1 MLDRFKKRSR
11 RAKGLLPEPQ
21 SPFPARTGFA
31 PHVVVYLLNGEGLT
45 IRRYDALT
53 GDDPVLTG
61 EGVAWVRVVGVHDAD
76 LVRAVGKRFGL
87 HSLLLDDVLDTGHR
101 PVIEDYDEHIFI
113 LLRLLAFDAE
123 QKRVLAEQVGL
134 AAGEG
139 FVLTFQE
146 REHNLWDD
154 VALRLE
160 KGGNKAARRGQ
171 PQLTHALIS
180 AILDE
185 YILTLGQLAEEI
197 EGLEQTLLAGGG
209 SDTLTEIYALK
220 REVLFLH
227 RSLWPLREV
236 LGRFVKDEAI
246 ASDPAATVLWNDIQ
260 QDVYQV
266 LDAVETL
273 REMLSEMVGLSMT
286 KAELRMNAVGQYLTL
301 VATIFLPLNFL
312 VGFYGMNFDNL
323 PFRDAAWG
331 VYALIGFMVVTVG
344 GMTAYFYRRHWLSGV
359 RDESGRGRDI
369 P

>member
-11 RAKGLLPEPQ
+11 QAKGLLPEPK
-21 SPFPARTGFA
+21 SPFPSRSGFT
-31 PHVVVYLLNGEGLT
+31 PHVVVYSLSSEGVT
-45 IRRYDALT
+45 IRRYDALAE
-53 GDDPVLTG
+53 GDPVLP
-61 EGVAWVRVVGVHDAD
+61 EGCVAWVRVVGVHNAD
-76 LVRAVGKRFGL
+76 LVHAVGKRFGL
-87 HSLLLDDVLDTGHR
+87 HALLLEDVLDTGHR

-113 LLRLLAFDAE
+113 LLRLLAYDAGE
-123 QKRVLAEQVGL
+123 KRVLAEQVGL

-146 REHNLWDD
+146 RESNLWDA

-160 KGGNKAARRGQ
+160 KGGNKSARRGQ

-197 EGLEQTLLAGGG
+197 EGIEQTLLTNG
-209 SDTLTEIYALK
+209 SGQSLTEIYRLK

-236 LGRFVKDEAI
+236 LGRFVKDEAV
-246 ASDPAATVLWNDIQ
+246 ASDPATAVLWNDIQ

-312 VGFYGMNFDNL
+312 VGFFGMNFDNL
-323 PFRDAAWG
+323 PFKTEEWG
-331 VYALIGFMVVTVG
+331 IYALLGLMGVMVV
-344 GMTAYFYRRHWLSGV
+344 GMALYFNRRHWLPSSSGQ
-359 RDESGRGRDI
+359 EL
-369 P
+369 

>member
-11 RAKGLLPEPQ
+11 QAKGLSVEAT
-21 SPFPARTGFA
+21 SPFPARPAFA
-31 PHVVVYLLNGEGLT
+31 PYVVVYTLTSNGVT
-45 IRRYDALT
+45 IRRYDALAENEPILPD
-53 GDDPVLTG
+53 GC
-61 EGVAWVRVVGVHDAD
+61 VAWVRVVGVHDVG
-76 LVRAVGKRFGL
+76 LVQTVGKRFGL
-87 HSLLLDDVLDTGHR
+87 HALLLEDILDTGHR

-113 LLRLLAFDAE
+113 LLRLLAYSAE
-123 QKRVLAEQVGL
+123 EKRVLAEQVGL
-134 AAGEG
+134 AAGDG

-160 KGGNKAARRGQ
+160 KGGNKTARRSQ
-171 PQLTHALIS
+171 PHLTHALIS
-180 AILDE
+180 AILDD

-197 EGLEQTLLAGGG
+197 EGIEQTLLSDGGG
-209 SDTLTEIYALK
+209 EALTEIYRLK

-236 LGRFVKDEAI
+236 LGRFVKDESI
-246 ASDPAATVLWNDIQ
+246 ASDPATAVLWNDIQ

-312 VGFYGMNFDNL
+312 VGFFGMNFDNL
-323 PFRDAAWG
+323 PLKSEEWG
-331 VYALIGFMVVTVG
+331 IYSLLGFMGLTVV
-344 GMTAYFYRRHWLSGV
+344 GMAAYFYRKHWLSGPG
-359 RDESGRGRDI
+359 ESR
-369 P
+369 